1 MKNFYALI
9 LAGGSGARLWPVSRQ
24 QAPKQL
30 INLTGELSLFQQTV
44 KRLEKRVPAE
54 RMLFVTSGELEAGIR
69 EQLNSY
75 LGTGCAD
82 KCTVVGEPAARNTAP
97 AILLGARIL
106 QDKDPDAVMLVAPSD
121 HVILDPDAFISAID
135 ESIPAAEKGLIVTF
149 GLKPTRPE
157 TGYGY
162 IRTGHQAGNVLMVE
176 KFEEKPD
183 PARAQELFS
192 DGRYLWNSGIFLFSV
207 KTIMEEARKYLPDL
221 MKELDGFEPEDPVE
235 LKKLYE
241 TIHSISIDHGIMEH
255 TDRAAVK
262 PVSMGWNDLGSWDSF
277 YEISDKDMNGN
288 VISGDAVSLD
298 NEGCLI
304 AAGDRFLGVV
314 GMKDTIVVQTR
325 DATLLCPMGRSQDV
339 RRVVDHLEETG
350 RSESITHPTVTRPW
364 GEYTVLIEQGRY
376 KVKRLTVAPGQKMSL
391 QKHEQRSE
399 HWVVV
404 TGEVTIIRGE
414 EELILK
420 SNEGVTIP
428 VGTMHR
434 IENRGSESAELI
446 EVQLGDYVG
455 EDDITRFED
464 DYGRKTAD

>member
-1 MKNFYALI
+1 
-9 LAGGSGARLWPVSRQ
+9 
-24 QAPKQL
+24 
-30 INLTGELSLFQQTV
+30 
-44 KRLEKRVPAE
+44 
-54 RMLFVTSGELEAGIR
+54 
-69 EQLNSY
+69 
-75 LGTGCAD
+75 
-82 KCTVVGEPAARNTAP
+82 
-97 AILLGARIL
+97 
-106 QDKDPDAVMLVAPSD
+106 
-121 HVILDPDAFISAID
+121 
-135 ESIPAAEKGLIVTF
+135 
-149 GLKPTRPE
+149 
-157 TGYGY
+157 
-162 IRTGHQAGNVLMVE
+162 
-176 KFEEKPD
+176 
-183 PARAQELFS
+183 
-192 DGRYLWNSGIFLFSV
+192 
-207 KTIMEEARKYLPDL
+207 
-221 MKELDGFEPEDPVE
+221 
-235 LKKLYE
+235 
-241 TIHSISIDHGIMEH
+241 
-255 TDRAAVK
+255 
-262 PVSMGWNDLGSWDSF
+262 MGWNDLGSWDSF

-325 DATLLCPMGRSQDV
+325 DATLLCPMGRSQEV
-339 RRVVDHLEETG
+339 RRVVDHLEEKG
-350 RSESITHPTVTRPW
+350 RSESVTHPTVTRPW

-404 TGEVTIIRGE
+404 TGEVTIVRGE
-414 EELILK
+414 EELVLR

-455 EDDITRFED
+455 EDDIIRFED

>member
-1 MKNFYALI
+1 
-9 LAGGSGARLWPVSRQ
+9 
-24 QAPKQL
+24 
-30 INLTGELSLFQQTV
+30 
-44 KRLEKRVPAE
+44 
-54 RMLFVTSGELEAGIR
+54 
-69 EQLNSY
+69 
-75 LGTGCAD
+75 
-82 KCTVVGEPAARNTAP
+82 
-97 AILLGARIL
+97 
-106 QDKDPDAVMLVAPSD
+106 MLVAPSD
-121 HVILDPDAFISAID
+121 HVILDPDAFAGAID

-162 IRTGHQAGNVLMVE
+162 IRTGDPAGTVLMVE

-183 PARAQELFS
+183 AARAQELFN

-221 MKELDGFEPEDPVE
+221 MKELDGSEPEGPGG

-241 TIHSISIDHGIMEH
+241 KINSISIDHGIMEH

-277 YEISDKDMNGN
+277 YEMSDKDMYGN
-288 VISGDAVSLD
+288 VVSGDAVSLD

-304 AAGDRFLGVV
+304 AAGNRFLGVM
-314 GMKDTIVVQTR
+314 GMKDTIVVQTQ

-339 RRVVDHLEETG
+339 RRVVEHLEEKG
-350 RSESITHPTVTRPW
+350 RAESVIHPTVTRPW

-391 QKHEQRSE
+391 QMHEQRSE

-414 EELILK
+414 EELLLR

-428 VGTMHR
+428 IGTLHR
-434 IENRGSESAELI
+434 IENRGSEPAELI

-464 DYGRKTAD
+464 DYGRIK